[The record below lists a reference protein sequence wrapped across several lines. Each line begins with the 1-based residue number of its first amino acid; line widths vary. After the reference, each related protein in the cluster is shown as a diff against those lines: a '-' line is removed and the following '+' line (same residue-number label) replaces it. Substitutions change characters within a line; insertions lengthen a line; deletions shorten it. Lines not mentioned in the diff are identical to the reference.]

1 MKLCITSHVHSR
13 TLDWK
18 PRPFAESVR
27 WAADAGF
34 TQMDYSLNCRLLGP
48 ENWKQQVEEQVRT
61 AADAGITFHF
71 AHLPYDYPRTRE
83 EEAWK
88 QFTQV
93 NLRGIEVCREL
104 GVAAAAIHPRTF
116 MTPAYDRD
124 EERRQVLAFMAPIVE
139 KAHKE
144 GVKLALENM
153 RGAGQHPARPLVRY
167 GTEVNDI
174 IDLADTLEIGIC
186 WDTGHGNISGQ
197 KQYESIMKIG
207 DRLLEVHLNDNYAE
221 DDIHLAP
228 YLGGISWN
236 EVVQA
241 LHDVGYRD
249 SLNFEVD
256 ANRLPAQAGP
266 AYIRALHGCGEQI
279 RDLFE
284 QASGGVKLYPEEKK
298 TPFPMMPV
306 KE

>member
-13 TLDWK
+13 TLDWM
-18 PRPFAESVR
+18 PRPFSESAQ
-27 WAADAGF
+27 WAAEAGF
-34 TQMDYSLNCRLLGP
+34 TQMDYSLNCRLLGSD
-48 ENWKQQVEEQVRT
+48 NWKQQVEEQVKT

-71 AHLPYDYPRTRE
+71 AHLPYDYPHSTDLE
-83 EEAWK
+83 EWEH
-88 QFTQV
+88 FTQM
-93 NLRGIEVCREL
+93 NFRGIEICREL

-116 MTPAYDRD
+116 MKPTYDHD
-124 EERRQVLAFMAPIVE
+124 AERQQTLAFLIPIVE

-153 RGAGQHPARPLVRY
+153 RGAGQHPARALVRY
-167 GTEVNDI
+167 GTEVDDI
-174 IDLADTLEIGIC
+174 IDLADTLDIGIC

-197 KQYESIMKIG
+197 KQYVSIMKIG
-207 DRLLEVHLNDNYAE
+207 SRLLEIHLNDNFAE

-228 YLGGISWN
+228 YLGSISWK

-241 LHDVGYRD
+241 LHDAGYRN

-256 ANRLPAQAGP
+256 ANRLPAEAGP
-266 AYIRALHGCGEQI
+266 AYIKMLHHCGEQI
-279 RDLFE
+279 LNMFE
-284 QASGGVKLYPEEKK
+284 QIKNGTNLYPEEKK
-298 TPFPMMPV
+298 MPFSMTTV